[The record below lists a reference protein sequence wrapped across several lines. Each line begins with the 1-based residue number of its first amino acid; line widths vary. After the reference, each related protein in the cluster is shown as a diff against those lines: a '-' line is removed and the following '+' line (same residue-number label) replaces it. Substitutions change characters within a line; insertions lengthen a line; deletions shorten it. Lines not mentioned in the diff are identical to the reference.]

1 MKTFFEKHIWPIKGK
16 LYRLTYLWVKD
27 REVAQDILQ
36 TVFEKTLR
44 NEADL
49 RKLNNPIGWVV
60 ASLKNESLQHHRG
73 IKKMSGLGELDLA
86 DPGSPNEEVDARIE
100 QVFRFVQSLPDM
112 HREVFHLREVEG
124 LTYEEIGDYLNISL
138 DQVKVSLFRARRKL
152 RDLILKEADER

>member
-44 NEADL
+44 NESDVC
-49 RKLNNPIGWVV
+49 KLKNPVGWVV

-73 IKKMSGLGELDLA
+73 IKRMSGLGDLDLV
-86 DPGSPNEEVDARIE
+86 DPGSPNEEVDPRIE
-100 QVFRFVQSLPDM
+100 QVFRFVQSLPEM

-124 LTYEEIGDYLNISL
+124 LTYEEIGDYLDISL

-152 RDLILKEADER
+152 RDLLLKETDER